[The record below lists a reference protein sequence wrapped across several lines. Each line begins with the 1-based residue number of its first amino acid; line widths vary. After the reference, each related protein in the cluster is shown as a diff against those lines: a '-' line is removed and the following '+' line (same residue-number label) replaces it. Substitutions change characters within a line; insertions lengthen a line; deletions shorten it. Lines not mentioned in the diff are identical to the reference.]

1 MKDGWERVNKI
12 LDTYGV
18 VITTSVMCMVAF
30 VVICT
35 SAFVKI
41 QRNREEDIAQ
51 LQQRIEQLE
60 SRAHYYDEIMVTYQ
74 FFNEHWTETMK
85 GE

>member
-1 MKDGWERVNKI
+1 MDGWERVNKI
-12 LDTYGV
+12 LDTYAV
-18 VITTSVMCMVAF
+18 VITTCVMCMVAF

-35 SAFVKI
+35 SALVKI
-41 QRNREEDIAQ
+41 QRNRDEDIAQ

-60 SRAHYYDEIMVTYQ
+60 SRAHYYDEVMVTYQ
-74 FFNEHWTETMK
+74 FFNEHWTAEMC

>member
-1 MKDGWERVNKI
+1 MDGWERVNKI
-12 LDTYGV
+12 LDTYAV
-18 VITTSVMCMVAF
+18 VITTCVMCMVAF

-35 SAFVKI
+35 CALVKI
-41 QRNREEDIAQ
+41 QRNKDEDIAQ

-60 SRAHYYDEIMVTYQ
+60 SRAHYYDEVMVTYQ
-74 FFNEHWTETMK
+74 FFNEHWTAEMC